1 MNANQL
7 SPVDAVPPADGPSRY
22 DLYLALL
29 PVPLIVGAVLAL
41 ATPVPL
47 SYGAGAGALPSALVL
62 GYGLFRDAPTRA
74 VESGMPVRHGIPTD
88 DD

>member
-1 MNANQL
+1 MNASRL
-7 SPVDAVPPADGPSRY
+7 SPVDAVPPTDGPSRY

-29 PVPLIVGAVLAL
+29 PVPLLVGAVMALAL
-41 ATPVPL
+41 PVPV

-74 VESGMPVRHGIPTD
+74 VESGMPVRRGAPSD

>member
-1 MNANQL
+1 MNASQL
-7 SPVDAVPPADGPSRY
+7 SPVGAVLPTDGPSRY

-29 PVPLIVGAVLAL
+29 PVPLVVGAVTAL

-47 SYGAGAGALPSALVL
+47 PYGAGAGALPSALVL

-74 VESGMPVRHGIPTD
+74 VESGTPVRRGAPTD